1 MSASDK
7 TPRTKELEFGG
18 SLGALVLI
26 FVLPGTVF
34 YLLLTCNS
42 DEASVLRLPGP
53 VPSLE
58 SLWNPSALLIL
69 LSWVSLQALL
79 YMLPMGKIVE
89 GITLRDNTRLKYK
102 INAFQ
107 AFLVTAIIAGV
118 AVVLKLP
125 FPYVYDHF
133 LQFAVASALFSLGLS
148 IFLYIKSLTAPE
160 SALAPGGNSGNPL
173 YDFFIGHELNPRI
186 GSFDLKYF
194 CELRPGL
201 IGWCLINFCFLM
213 KEIELRG
220 SPSLSMILVC
230 GFQALYV
237 MDALWHEEAI
247 LTTMDIVHDGF
258 GFMLAFGDLCWVPFT
273 YSLQAYF
280 LVGHPQEQGMAAA
293 VFFILINAVGYIIF
307 RGSNSQ
313 KNAFRRN
320 PSDPSVAGLETIPT
334 ATGKRLLVSGW
345 WGLVRHPNYL
355 GDLIMAL
362 AWSLPCGVS
371 HILPYFYVTYFTA
384 LLVHREARD
393 EHQCLKKYG
402 LAWQEY
408 CRRVPYRIFPYIY

>member
-1 MSASDK
+1 MADKIK

-18 SLGALVLI
+18 FLGVLSLI
-26 FVLPGTVF
+26 FVLPGAVF
-34 YLLLTCNS
+34 FLLFTCNTK
-42 DEASVLRLPGP
+42 DASVLRLPGLL
-53 VPSLE
+53 PSLE
-58 SLWNPSALLIL
+58 SLWNPFALVL
-69 LSWVSLQALL
+69 LLGWVSLQALL
-79 YMLPMGKIVE
+79 YMLPMGTVVE

-107 AFLVTAIIAGV
+107 AFLVSASVAGV
-118 AVVLKLP
+118 AVTLKLP
-125 FPYVYDHF
+125 LSYVYDHF
-133 LQFAVASALFSLGLS
+133 LQFAVASALLSLALS
-148 IFLYIKSLTAPE
+148 IFLYIKSLMAPE
-160 SALAPGGNSGNPL
+160 IALAPGGNSGNPV

-201 IGWCLINFCFLM
+201 IGWCLINLCFLM

-220 SPSLSMILVC
+220 SPSLSMTLVC

-280 LVGHPQEQGMAAA
+280 LVSHPQDLSGTAA
-293 VFFILINAVGYIIF
+293 VGIILINAVGYIIF

-320 PSDPSVAGLETIPT
+320 PCDPTVVGLETIPT

-371 HILPYFYVTYFTA
+371 HILPYFYVIYFTG

>member
-1 MSASDK
+1 M
-7 TPRTKELEFGG
+7 EFGG
-18 SLGALVLI
+18 FLGSSALL
-26 FVLPGTVF
+26 FLLPGTVL
-34 YLLLTCNS
+34 YLLLTCNTG
-42 DEASVLRLPGP
+42 DASVLRLPGP
-53 VPSLE
+53 LPSLE
-58 SLWNPSALLIL
+58 SLWNPFALMVL
-69 LSWVSLQALL
+69 LGWVALQALL
-79 YMLPMGKIVE
+79 YMLPMGKIAE

-107 AFLVTAIIAGV
+107 AFLVTAIMAGV
-118 AVVLKLP
+118 AVVLQLP
-125 FPYVYDHF
+125 LSYVYDHF
-133 LQFAVASALFSLGLS
+133 LQFAVASALLSLALS
-148 IFLYIKSLTAPE
+148 IFLYMKSLTAPE
-160 SALAPGGNSGNPL
+160 SALAPGGNSGNPV

-201 IGWCLINFCFLM
+201 IGWCLINLCFLM

-237 MDALWHEEAI
+237 TDALWHEEAI

-280 LVGHPQEQGMAAA
+280 LVSHPQEISTVVA
-293 VFFILINAVGYIIF
+293 VVIILIDALGYIIF

-371 HILPYFYVTYFTA
+371 HILPYFYVIYFTG
-384 LLVHREARD
+384 LLIHREARD